1 MYYNPTLSLSILE
14 SHGATQAFF
23 ATVLPMLTKCR
34 RVHECKVAIVALL
47 SLLAMDPQSVPPALR
62 NGYPHLFGAL
72 LTQLK
77 ALPKLVAQRKELHRV
92 FDEGL
97 DDLDDDVNAALD
109 EFDDDADVQEDDNDY
124 LQLLAEEANRV
135 RAQVHIADGDA
146 PADDGIGSADDL
158 EDDFDDD
165 DLVYESPL
173 ESVPVYEPF
182 RAVIRQLQ
190 TCLLYTSPSPRD

>member
-1 MYYNPTLSLSILE
+1 M
-14 SHGATQAFF
+14 
-23 ATVLPMLTKCR
+23 
-34 RVHECKVAIVALL
+34 
-47 SLLAMDPQSVPPALR
+47 
-62 NGYPHLFGAL
+62 
-72 LTQLK
+72 
-77 ALPKLVAQRKELHRV
+77 
-92 FDEGL
+92 
-97 DDLDDDVNAALD
+97 DDDVNAALD
-109 EFDDDADVQEDDNDY
+109 EFDDEADVQEDDNDY

-190 TCLLYTSPSPRD
+190 TQQADLFQSLTASLNEQQQQDLQQVYDLQDSEDTGTSA

>member
-1 MYYNPTLSLSILE
+1 M
-14 SHGATQAFF
+14 
-23 ATVLPMLTKCR
+23 
-34 RVHECKVAIVALL
+34 
-47 SLLAMDPQSVPPALR
+47 
-62 NGYPHLFGAL
+62 
-72 LTQLK
+72 
-77 ALPKLVAQRKELHRV
+77 

-97 DDLDDDVNAALD
+97 DDLDDDVTAALD

-190 TCLLYTSPSPRD
+190 TQQADLFQSLTASLNEQQQQDLQQVYDLQDSEDTGTSA